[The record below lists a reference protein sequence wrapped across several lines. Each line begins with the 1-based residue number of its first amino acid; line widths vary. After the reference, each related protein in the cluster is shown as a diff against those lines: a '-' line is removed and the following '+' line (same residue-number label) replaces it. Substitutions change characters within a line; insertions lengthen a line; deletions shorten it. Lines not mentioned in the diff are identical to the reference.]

1 MRSKRAEGPGERRAV
16 RGGPFKNIEV
26 EHPARLLETREEE
39 SERGTERIVRGLPHG
54 KRTPLRACV
63 RAYVRPCVR
72 SCSLSWRIGV
82 SGSERIRQSV
92 RNRVTLTY
100 KSLN

>member
-63 RAYVRPCVR
+63 RACVHT
-72 SCSLSWRIGV
+72 
-82 SGSERIRQSV
+82 SV
-92 RNRVTLTY
+92 RAKLFFVLENRRVGIGKDSTV
-100 KSLN
+100 S

>member
-63 RAYVRPCVR
+63 RTYVRACEVVLCPGESACR
-72 SCSLSWRIGV
+72 DPKGFDSQLEI
-82 SGSERIRQSV
+82 ERR
-92 RNRVTLTY
+92 
-100 KSLN
+100 

>member
-63 RAYVRPCVR
+63 RAYVRTYVR
-72 SCSLSWRIGV
+72 ACEVVLCPGESACRDPKGFDSQLEI
-82 SGSERIRQSV
+82 ERR
-92 RNRVTLTY
+92 
-100 KSLN
+100 

>member
-63 RAYVRPCVR
+63 R

-92 RNRVTLTY
+92 RNRATLTH